1 MELGT
6 INLADNIGALGCVLL
21 VPHSNFLSLRYSED
35 IFAVHHNTHHPG
47 CKPDASEPK
56 ALVKQVIICSNSG
69 RFWAAATR
77 WLGAISGHLQHD
89 TSTIWPMGKVL
100 DHQAIL
106 GDLCN
111 IFNQMLAISGS
122 CTSSMVKTKT
132 SAMLLLYTTNEVSLM
147 YFCPRQYKPGRMLQ
161 PEKWWQCII

>member
-1 MELGT
+1 MKIFVPTYNKYMAAYWHTIMELGT

-35 IFAVHHNTHHPG
+35 IFAVHNTHHPG

-77 WLGAISGHLQHD
+77 
-89 TSTIWPMGKVL
+89 
-100 DHQAIL
+100 
-106 GDLCN
+106 
-111 IFNQMLAISGS
+111 
-122 CTSSMVKTKT
+122 
-132 SAMLLLYTTNEVSLM
+132 
-147 YFCPRQYKPGRMLQ
+147 
-161 PEKWWQCII
+161 